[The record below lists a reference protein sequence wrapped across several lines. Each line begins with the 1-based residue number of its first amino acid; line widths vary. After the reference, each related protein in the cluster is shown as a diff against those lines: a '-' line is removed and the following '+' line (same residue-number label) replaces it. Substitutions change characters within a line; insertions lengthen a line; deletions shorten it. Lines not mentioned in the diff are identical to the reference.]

1 MLTTESTGL
10 VASADNA
17 GDHGLTFHRCG
28 LVQHR
33 GFRGGVPQTRLHFGD
48 SSADRS
54 RHGGREVTQMM
65 MRSRLSPNGFQSR
78 LEIGVSERFVVQ
90 VTPTKNRNEQKR
102 IRIGFGVGVRVC
114 FHVGADV
121 RRDHHR
127 PRLAAFRGVDGPPN
141 TRRPASNLT
150 RAVNQFLANGF
161 TAQQVSDIL
170 HYAADN
176 VCPQYHDVI
185 VQTVSSW

>member
-1 MLTTESTGL
+1 MVS
-10 VASADNA
+10 
-17 GDHGLTFHRCG
+17 
-28 LVQHR
+28 
-33 GFRGGVPQTRLHFGD
+33 GVL
-48 SSADRS
+48 
-54 RHGGREVTQMM
+54 
-65 MRSRLSPNGFQSR
+65 SRLRGMCGGITTVRALPLSSPR
-78 LEIGVSERFVVQ
+78 
-90 VTPTKNRNEQKR
+90 
-102 IRIGFGVGVRVC
+102 
-114 FHVGADV
+114 
-121 RRDHHR
+121 
-127 PRLAAFRGVDGPPN
+127 RGVDGPPN